1 MMMVIAMMAMIKGNG
16 KWIRNDKGNS
26 RQWYDFGMRSIY
38 LVRRLKRFRSWQVLW
53 VLWNLYY
60 YRLGSTGNGI
70 RITKSLSPIARLR
83 STRVNT
89 PPPPAFFLK
98 CIRSINCNWL
108 LGEAVFAGAVCAR
121 IAIVRPELPVLPR
134 AYKRIC
140 GYC

>member
-1 MMMVIAMMAMIKGNG
+1 MMVIAIMAMIKGNG

-89 PPPPAFFLK
+89 PPPPAFFFKIASVPSTAIGFWVRL
-98 CIRSINCNWL
+98 SSLEQYALASPLYDLNCP
-108 LGEAVFAGAVCAR
+108 FC
-121 IAIVRPELPVLPR
+121 PVLI
-134 AYKRIC
+134 KGIC